1 MHNPKDRYRQ
11 LKSAL
16 TKAKIIEDLLPASV
30 YFTIKSVHSLNQKNK
45 VCCHGPTG
53 VLFYTQDNDFTHRNA
68 GATKKLSGERKN
80 KICLICHNALFQSF
94 IFQKSYSESN
104 MKAVLN

>member
-1 MHNPKDRYRQ
+1 MHNPKIRYRQ
-11 LKSAL
+11 LKSVL
-16 TKAKIIEDLLPASV
+16 TKAKTIEDLLPGGS

-68 GATKKLSGERKN
+68 GATKKLSGERKS
-80 KICLICHNALFQSF
+80 KF
-94 IFQKSYSESN
+94 
-104 MKAVLN
+104 V